1 LHRPRALK
9 NLPRTPLLAV
19 LALLAAAMPALACA
33 QAATQAQKK
42 PLDVSRPE
50 VQRFIDSLA
59 ERQGFDR
66 AALAAV
72 LSDAVTQP
80 AIVEAISRPT
90 ERTMAWWEYRARFL
104 TEERINAG
112 LALWDAQQAALDG
125 VAAESGVPAEYLLA
139 VTGVET
145 FFGRI
150 LGRYRVLDSLATLAF
165 DYPARSAF
173 FTKELEEYLLIARK
187 EQLDP
192 REPIGSYAGAM
203 GAPQFMPSSMSTY
216 AVDGDGDGH
225 RDLWL
230 NWADVFASV
239 ANYFTEHGWRPGEPV
254 LADAQVDPVPDDAA
268 SVRLALNETVAGLRE
283 QGYRFETT
291 LPASARAM
299 RVPAQQ
305 QEGLQWRVGFQNFYV
320 ITRYNR
326 SFLYAM
332 AVNDLAQA
340 MAGRHRS
347 QLQSTPAPATPMPPA
362 PVPPATPS
370 P

>member
-1 LHRPRALK
+1 MHRPRALK
-9 NLPRTPLLAV
+9 NLPRTPFLAV
-19 LALLAAAMPALACA
+19 LALLAAGLPALACA
-33 QAATQAQKK
+33 QAATQASKK

-50 VQRFIDSLA
+50 VQRFIDSMV
-59 ERQGFDR
+59 ERQGFER
-66 AALAAV
+66 AELAAT

-80 AIVEAISRPT
+80 TIVEAMSRPS
-90 ERTMAWWEYRARFL
+90 ERTMTWEEYRGRFL
-104 TEERINAG
+104 TDERIDAG
-112 LALWDAQQAALDG
+112 LALWDAQQAALDK
-125 VAAESGVPAEYLLA
+125 VTADSGVPAEYLLA
-139 VTGVET
+139 ITGVET
-145 FFGRI
+145 YFGRI
-150 LGRYRVLDSLATLAF
+150 LGRHRVLDALSTLAF
-165 DYPARSAF
+165 DYPRRSDF

-192 REPIGSYAGAM
+192 RVPIGSYAGAM
-203 GAPQFMPSSMSTY
+203 GAPQFMPSSMRSY

-230 NWADVFASV
+230 NWTDVFASI

-254 LADAQVDPVPDDAA
+254 LADAQVEPVPDDGAT
-268 SVRLALNETVAGLRE
+268 VRLALNETVAGLRE
-283 QGYRFETT
+283 RGYRFDTT
-291 LPASARAM
+291 LPGTAKAM

-305 QEGLQWRVGFQNFYV
+305 LDAMQWRVGFQNFYV

-340 MAGRHRS
+340 MAERRS
-347 QLQSTPAPATPMPPA
+347 ARLQSAPAASAT
-362 PVPPATPS
+362 ATPLTTS